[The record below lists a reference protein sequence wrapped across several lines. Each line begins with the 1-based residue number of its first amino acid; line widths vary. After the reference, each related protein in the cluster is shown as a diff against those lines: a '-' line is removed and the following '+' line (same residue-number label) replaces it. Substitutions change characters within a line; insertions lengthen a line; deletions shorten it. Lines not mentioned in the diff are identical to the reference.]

1 MTQIELAADAVQRSM
16 GMLMMTLGDFSDGD
30 FFVRP
35 CPGANHATWQLGHLT
50 TSEAWIVNAVKPGS
64 NTAVSEE
71 FAGKF
76 SKETS
81 SKDDVEFFPK
91 KAAILEQLNKT
102 RAVTVAW
109 IKTLTPADLD
119 KPGPERMVKMCP
131 TVGHVLGL
139 IGNHDM
145 MHMGQLQV
153 IRRKLGKPILF

>member
-1 MTQIELAADAVQRSM
+1 MTQIELAADAAQRSL
-16 GMLMMTLGDFSDGD
+16 GMLMMTLADFSDAD

-50 TSEAWIVNAVKPGS
+50 TSEARIVNGVKPGG
-64 NTAVSEE
+64 NTAVPEE
-71 FAGKF
+71 FAAKF
-76 SKETS
+76 TKETS
-81 SKDDVEFFPK
+81 TNDDAAFFPK
-91 KAAILEQLNKT
+91 KAVILDQLSKT
-102 RAVTVAW
+102 RAATVAW

-119 KPGPERMVKMCP
+119 KPGPERMAKMCP
-131 TVGHVLGL
+131 SVGHLLGL